1 MSFPL
6 SSIRWIPAGPVLSD
20 LTARVLVLLFPAL
33 STAVI
38 VIVFSVL
45 SASVDSNPLKPV
57 NSQAS
62 LLNSAPSGR
71 FPLTPSIVA
80 VTDASPL
87 LSLALPLTYSVFSVG
102 FR

>member
-45 SASVDSNPLKPV
+45 SASAAAKPLKPV

-62 LLNSAPSGR
+62 LLKPVACVRS
-71 FPLTPSIVA
+71 PLTPSIAA

-87 LSLALPLTYSVFSVG
+87 LSLALPLTYSVFPVG
-102 FR
+102 SR

>member
-6 SSIRWIPAGPVLSD
+6 SSIRWIPVGPVISD
-20 LTARVLVLLFPAL
+20 LIFSVAVLLFPAL

-71 FPLTPSIVA
+71 FPLTPPIVA